1 MRSTLAL
8 PLPTSTTLRSWPSQ
22 NGETRYYVS
31 GEVQVEAGAGIAAG
45 VLLRANPG
53 CRIEIGRG
61 VCIGM
66 GSILHACGGSLVVE
80 AGATLGMGVL
90 VIGQGTIGKNAC
102 IGSETTLLNCSVLSQ
117 AVIPPRSL
125 VGDPT
130 YPSRQEA
137 EVGMASEAEPVSAA
151 APQEP
156 IEPPEET
163 LPEPTP
169 PSPPDSP
176 LAQVE
181 KQTRR
186 WQEAAEQ
193 TQENSRSPK
202 IRKLNGIPGYS
213 ELDRLLGKIYPYRQ
227 ILSSGGGQS

>member
-1 MRSTLAL
+1 MRSTSAL
-8 PLPTSTTLRSWPSQ
+8 PLPTSIALRFWPSQ

-31 GEVQVEAGAGIAAG
+31 GEVQVEAGAGIGAG

-102 IGSETTLLNCSVLSQ
+102 IGSETTLLNCSVLSH

-125 VGDPT
+125 LGDPT
-130 YPSRQEA
+130 SSSEHGA
-137 EVGMASEAEPVSAA
+137 EVGMSSKTEAALAA
-151 APQEP
+151 APQELP
-156 IEPPEET
+156 KSPEES
-163 LPEPTP
+163 LPEVAP
-169 PSPPDSP
+169 PSPPSS

-181 KQTRR
+181 KQTS
-186 WQEAAEQ
+186 
-193 TQENSRSPK
+193 ENSRSPK
-202 IRKLNGIPGYS
+202 TRKLNGIPGYS

-227 ILSSGGGQS
+227 ILSSGGDQS

>member
-8 PLPTSTTLRSWPSQ
+8 PLPTSTTLRSWSSQ

-31 GEVQVEAGAGIAAG
+31 GEVQVEAGAGIGAG

-130 YPSRQEA
+130 YSSRQEA

-151 APQEP
+151 APP
-156 IEPPEET
+156 EPPEPPGET
-163 LPEPTP
+163 LPKPAP

-181 KQTRR
+181 KQT
-186 WQEAAEQ
+186 
-193 TQENSRSPK
+193 QENSRSSK
-202 IRKLNGIPGYS
+202 TRKLNGIPGYS

>member
-8 PLPTSTTLRSWPSQ
+8 PLPTSTMLRSWPSQ
-22 NGETRYYVS
+22 NGETHYYVS
-31 GEVQVEAGAGIAAG
+31 GEVQVEAGAGIGAG

-66 GSILHACGGSLVVE
+66 GSVLHACGGSLVVE

-130 YPSRQEA
+130 YSSRQEA
-137 EVGMASEAEPVSAA
+137 EVGIASEAEPVSAV
-151 APQEP
+151 APPEP
-156 IEPPEET
+156 SEET
-163 LPEPTP
+163 LPEPA
-169 PSPPDSP
+169 SPPDSP
-176 LAQVE
+176 LVQVE

-202 IRKLNGIPGYS
+202 TRKLNGIPGYS